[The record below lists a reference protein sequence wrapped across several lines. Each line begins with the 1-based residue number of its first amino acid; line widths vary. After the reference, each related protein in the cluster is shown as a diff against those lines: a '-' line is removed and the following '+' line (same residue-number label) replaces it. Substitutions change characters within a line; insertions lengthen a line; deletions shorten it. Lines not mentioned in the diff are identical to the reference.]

1 MFPRLSLLNLWIRWF
16 LRRSVLTSAL
26 PKGESV
32 WNSPS
37 QYICISL
44 TSSLV
49 ICLGQVWHLNLT
61 LSLLHILCKAFLL
74 ITWPHESNMGVF
86 ALVAGSLVTGQINTL
101 WNLRSGPRLISQG
114 NSLVLVVYSSMIFL
128 SLLSFGIA
136 ITDALLILRRGDSK
150 LRLLCW
156 QNWFMNTFRTLC
168 FTWESIRWSYTL
180 VLWAS

>member
-1 MFPRLSLLNLWIRWF
+1 
-16 LRRSVLTSAL
+16 
-26 PKGESV
+26 
-32 WNSPS
+32 
-37 QYICISL
+37 
-44 TSSLV
+44 
-49 ICLGQVWHLNLT
+49 
-61 LSLLHILCKAFLL
+61 
-74 ITWPHESNMGVF
+74 
-86 ALVAGSLVTGQINTL
+86 LVAGSLVTGQINTL

-156 QNWFMNTFRTLC
+156 QNWFMNTCRTLC